1 MKYLLTLIV
10 GLVAGGALAYF
21 LLVGAPRGEKPPGEV
36 VRAPDAGGPP
46 PGTVVVT
53 LDEQFFNTL
62 LGTIFRDM
70 GPPTFKLASAEPSP
84 DPAGRGL
91 LTAAGADASS
101 PSLPSGARVVR
112 AQGGCASQVVV
123 NPEGAG
129 VKTGVRLADGQ
140 IQAPLAFTGSY
151 NVFGQCVNFSGWAQG
166 EIQLRFDQN
175 EQTLYG
181 QVNVS
186 SVNLDGQMAMLGGL
200 VTAFVQNAI
209 NQRVNPIV
217 LMRGQQIALNVP
229 VQAANGT
236 LRAQAKDIR
245 SEIKDG
251 ALRLHLIYDFTGAGN
266 QPPPPAG

>member
-1 MKYLLTLIV
+1 MKYLLTLILGV
-10 GLVAGGALAYF
+10 VVGGALAYF
-21 LLVGAPRGEKPPGEV
+21 LLVGAPRAAKPPGEP
-36 VRAPDAGGPP
+36 VRAPEAGGSP

-70 GPPTFKLASAEPSP
+70 GSPTFKLASAEPSP
-84 DPAGRGL
+84 APAGRDGAAV
-91 LTAAGADASS
+91 LTAASS
-101 PSLPSGARVVR
+101 PSWPDGARVVR
-112 AQGGCASQVVV
+112 TQGGCASQVDV
-123 NPEGAG
+123 NPEAAG

-151 NVFGQCVNFSGWAQG
+151 NVFGQCVNFTGWAQG
-166 EIQLRFDQN
+166 DIQLRFDQN

-181 QVNVS
+181 QVSVQ
-186 SVNLDGQMAMLGGL
+186 SVNLEGNMAMFGGL

-245 SEIKDG
+245 AEIKDG
-251 ALRLHLIYDFTGAGN
+251 ALRLHLTYDFSGAGA
-266 QPPPPAG
+266 QPQPPAG

>member
-1 MKYLLTLIV
+1 MKYILTLVV
-10 GLVAGGALAYF
+10 GILLGGALAYF
-21 LLVGAPRGEKPPGEV
+21 LLVGAPRGNKPPGEV
-36 VRAPDAGGPP
+36 VRAPEAGGPP

-70 GPPTFKLASAEPSP
+70 GAPTFKLASAGPP
-84 DPAGRGL
+84 RAPAG
-91 LTAAGADASS
+91 
-101 PSLPSGARVVR
+101 GARFVKT
-112 AQGGCASQVVV
+112 QGGCASQVVV

-151 NVFGQCVNFSGWAQG
+151 NLFGQCLNFSGWAQG
-166 EIQLRFDQN
+166 DIQLRFDQN

-181 QVNVS
+181 QVNVQ
-186 SVNLDGQMAMLGGL
+186 SVNLEGNMAMFGGV

-209 NQRVNPIV
+209 NQRVNPLV

-229 VQAANGT
+229 VQASNGT

-245 SEIKDG
+245 AEIEDG
-251 ALRLHLIYDFTGAGN
+251 ALRLHITYDFSGAAG
-266 QPPPPAG
+266 QTPQPAG